1 MPTRFLCPGQPKSHP
16 LPWQALPK
24 DREVA
29 VPEGERVT
37 SKDRALLHLAV
48 EVGRRGLAFD
58 RGVAT
63 SAGPRSTWDSRFEG
77 TNPDVPTL
85 PLRVRSL
92 FLIKALTLRQN
103 TCLGWES
110 SLLWSSTNLTRN
122 GPGTAGSLFTGQQV
136 SCLSHLTFS
145 CWWITLSLCLFPG
158 HTATAIRPF
167 SSTSQIHRL
176 PSSLDSCF
184 HRSTQPVTW
193 GKASLHCC
201 HPYLTYSLFCV
212 CVCVYHLF
220 RCVGPWLQHSES
232 LIFTAACRIFSCGK
246 WTLGCGMWD
255 AVLWPG
261 LEPRPL
267 HWEFRVIET
276 GEQKHKRHKLSY

>member
-1 MPTRFLCPGQPKSHP
+1 MPTWFLCPGQPKSHP
-16 LPWQALPK
+16 LPWQALVPPWPGYIMTRRPK
-24 DREVA
+24 DKEVA

-37 SKDRALLHLAV
+37 SKGRALLHLAV
-48 EVGRRGLAFD
+48 GVGRRGLAFD

-63 SAGPRSTWDSRFEG
+63 SAGARSTWDSRFEG

-110 SLLWSSTNLTRN
+110 SPLWSSSSLTRH

-176 PSSLDSCF
+176 PSSLHSCF
-184 HRSTQPVTW
+184 HGSAQAVTW
-193 GKASLHCC
+193 GKASPHCC
-201 HPYLTYSLFCV
+201 HPYLTYSVPCACV
-212 CVCVYHLF
+212 CARARASLISLRRALVAALRV
-220 RCVGPWLQHSES
+220 WSSLQPAES
-232 LIFTAACRIFSCGK
+232 LAVASEFLVAACEMQFSDQGSN
-246 WTLGCGMWD
+246 
-255 AVLWPG
+255 PG
-261 LEPRPL
+261 PCIGSLE
-267 HWEFRVIET
+267 
-276 GEQKHKRHKLSY
+276 S